1 MAKKGKEIE
10 LQINVGPQTEN
21 DNIIATEITQQ
32 EPAEKEEMSTLEKIR
47 NTVKEDTPK
56 PTSQISLQKL
66 LGGDLLN
73 GDTVRRQIW
82 LIVLVTFFVLIYIA
96 ARYQC
101 QQDIIE
107 IDKLEKELAE
117 AKYKAMSSSSEL
129 TERCRESHLLKMLQ
143 ANNDSL
149 IRPSELPPYKINI
162 PEE

>member
-21 DNIIATEITQQ
+21 DNIIATKTTQQ

>member
-21 DNIIATEITQQ
+21 DNIIATETTQQ

-107 IDKLEKELAE
+107 IDKLEKKLAE

>member
-1 MAKKGKEIE
+1 M
-10 LQINVGPQTEN
+10 
-21 DNIIATEITQQ
+21 IATETTQQ

-82 LIVLVTFFVLIYIA
+82 LIVLVTFFVPIYIA

>member
-21 DNIIATEITQQ
+21 DNIISTETTQQ

>member
-21 DNIIATEITQQ
+21 DNIIATETTQQ

-129 TERCRESHLLKMLQ
+129 TERCRESHLPKMLQ
-143 ANNDSL
+143 AKNDSL

>member
-21 DNIIATEITQQ
+21 DNIMATETTQQ

>member
-21 DNIIATEITQQ
+21 DSIITTETTQQ

>member
-21 DNIIATEITQQ
+21 DNIIATETTQQ

-149 IRPSELPPYKINI
+149 IRPSEFPPYKINI

>member
-21 DNIIATEITQQ
+21 DNIIATETTQQ
-32 EPAEKEEMSTLEKIR
+32 EPAEKEEMSTLEIIR

>member
-1 MAKKGKEIE
+1 MRKLFALLMAAIMLLSLILSLIPTNVSAASSSEIKKQIADSALDLKKEIQE
-10 LQINVGPQTEN
+10 LK
-21 DNIIATEITQQ
+21 D
-32 EPAEKEEMSTLEKIR
+32 K
-47 NTVKEDTPK
+47 VK
-56 PTSQISLQKL
+56 
-66 LGGDLLN
+66 
-73 GDTVRRQIW
+73 
-82 LIVLVTFFVLIYIA
+82 VTDI
-96 ARYQC
+96 
-101 QQDIIE
+101 QDRAPLFAQ

>member
-21 DNIIATEITQQ
+21 DNIIATETTQQ

-107 IDKLEKELAE
+107 IDKLETERAE

>member
-1 MAKKGKEIE
+1 MAKKGKETE

-21 DNIIATEITQQ
+21 DNIIATETTQQ

-47 NTVKEDTPK
+47 NTAKEDTPK

>member
-21 DNIIATEITQQ
+21 DNIIATETTQQ

-73 GDTVRRQIW
+73 GDTMRRQIW

>member
-21 DNIIATEITQQ
+21 DNIIATETTQQ

>member
-21 DNIIATEITQQ
+21 DNIIATETTQQ

-149 IRPSELPPYKINI
+149 IRTSELPPYKINI

>member
-21 DNIIATEITQQ
+21 DNFIATETTQQ

>member
-21 DNIIATEITQQ
+21 DNIIATETTQQ

-82 LIVLVTFFVLIYIA
+82 LIVLVTFFLLIYIA

-129 TERCRESHLLKMLQ
+129 TERCRESHLLMMLQ